1 MNQDQITKA
10 ESENGSK
17 RRPDKLNR
25 VYDILEK
32 EQEKFKS
39 QKIIY
44 KTVYGMIE
52 AKMTIANYYAV
63 IQDRRI
69 LLYNSKQG

>member
-10 ESENGSK
+10 GSESGSK
-17 RRPDKLNR
+17 NRPEKLNR

-39 QKIIY
+39 QRTIY

-52 AKMTIANYYAV
+52 AKMTITNYYV
-63 IQDRRI
+63 VFQDRRI
-69 LLYNSKQG
+69 LLYNSK